1 MGGIAQLAKA
11 QGYDVSGSDKA
22 IYPPMSTQLEQA
34 GISVTPYDEDDFIQH
49 EPETVVV
56 GNALSRGHQ
65 AVEQTL
71 NAQQFYTSGPQ
82 WLAEHILKDRWVV
95 AVAGTHGKTSTASMV
110 AWILEFANLSP
121 GFLIGGVPENF
132 GVSARLGEAPFL

>member
-71 NAQQFYTSGPQ
+71 NAQQFYTSRPAMVG
-82 WLAEHILKDRWVV
+82 R
-95 AVAGTHGKTSTASMV
+95 THS
-110 AWILEFANLSP
+110 
-121 GFLIGGVPENF
+121 
-132 GVSARLGEAPFL
+132 